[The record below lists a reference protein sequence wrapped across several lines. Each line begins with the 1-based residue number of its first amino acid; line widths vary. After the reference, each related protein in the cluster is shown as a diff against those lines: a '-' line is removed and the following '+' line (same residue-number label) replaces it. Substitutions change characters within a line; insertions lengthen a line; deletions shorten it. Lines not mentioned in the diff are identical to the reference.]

1 MQFSSKQSRL
11 TGNGR
16 LLLETLYNP
25 GLPHATSGPK
35 IKNRLGRRTF
45 VSVGNP
51 ARAARTIFDGIP
63 NEHYEIL

>member
-25 GLPHATSGPK
+25 GLPHAASGPK
-35 IKNRLGRRTF
+35 INRLGKRTF

-51 ARAARTIFDGIP
+51 AKATRAIFDSIP
-63 NEHYEIL
+63 NEHYEFL